1 MSALLRRRSVE
12 KEVKKIQNTLG
23 SLGGK
28 EDSPR
33 GNFETAAR
41 VLPKRK
47 SVQEKYQKRVSKK
60 EARSF

>member
-1 MSALLRRRSVE
+1 ME

-28 EDSPR
+28 EDSLR

-41 VLPKRK
+41 GLPKRK
-47 SVQEKYQKRVSKK
+47 SVPEKYQ
-60 EARSF
+60 

>member
-1 MSALLRRRSVE
+1 ME
-12 KEVKKIQNTLG
+12 KEVKKIQNILG

-60 EARSF
+60 EARGF